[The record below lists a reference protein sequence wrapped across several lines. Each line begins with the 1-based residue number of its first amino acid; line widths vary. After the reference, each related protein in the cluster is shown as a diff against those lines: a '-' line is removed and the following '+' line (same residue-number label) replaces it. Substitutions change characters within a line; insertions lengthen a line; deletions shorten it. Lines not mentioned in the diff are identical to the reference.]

1 MEIKILAGAESVA
14 REGASIIAAEAR
26 AAVAARGRF
35 ILAVSGGHTPWL
47 MLRDLA
53 ARMSRGTGSMWH
65 KSMSVWRR
73 RGIPTAT

>member
-47 MLRDLA
+47 MLRDLGPGCPVE
-53 ARMSRGTGSMWH
+53 RGPCGTSR
-65 KSMSVWRR
+65 
-73 RGIPTAT
+73 